1 MELAESNNWYAF
13 LRLSPGAREDEI
25 QSAVERLSRQASA
38 LAVTAPERSQSLRET
53 VRAIKRDLLSGPENR
68 WRYDASHPPRL
79 PSPPA
84 PPAPVPP
91 EPVPYGFQGAGSRLA
106 RFLRTGWTCS
116 ACGNGG
122 VPSDKFCTKCGA
134 PIQPIRP
141 EASGSQHA
149 PRPRPACATCA
160 YPLGPTDAFC
170 SRCGRRALLAIDNNG
185 NAAIMTNGDWS
196 AGSTPTTATGI
207 SRPAVGYCVAVDNSG
222 GALLYQNG
230 SWSKP
235 AKIDGNNNF
244 GGISCVAVNTC
255 TATDQYDNVTYY
267 TPASSG

>member
-13 LRLSPGAREDEI
+13 LRLSPAAREDEI

-53 VRAIKRDLLSGPENR
+53 VRAIKRDLLSGPESR

-79 PSPPA
+79 PSTPGPAAGPLLPGPMPGPPGPVPA

-91 EPVPYGFQGAGSRLA
+91 EPVPYGFQGPGSRLA
-106 RFLRTGWTCS
+106 RFLRTGWTCP

-122 VPSDKFCTKCGA
+122 VPSDKFCTKCGT

-170 SRCGRRALLAIDNNG
+170 SRCGRRA
-185 NAAIMTNGDWS
+185 
-196 AGSTPTTATGI
+196 
-207 SRPAVGYCVAVDNSG
+207 
-222 GALLYQNG
+222 
-230 SWSKP
+230 
-235 AKIDGNNNF
+235 
-244 GGISCVAVNTC
+244 
-255 TATDQYDNVTYY
+255 
-267 TPASSG
+267 